1 MGFKLAIDDFGM
13 EQSNLNRFDFIGFD
27 FIGFDFI
34 KIDGHY
40 IYDIDTNKR
49 HQAIVESIVHIA
61 SRLNMK
67 VIAEY
72 VHNEEIYKIIKKL
85 GVHDAQGFYIHQPS
99 QEMLI

>member
-72 VHNEEIYKIIKKL
+72 VHNEEIYKIL
-85 GVHDAQGFYIHQPS
+85 NFRT
-99 QEMLI
+99 

>member
-1 MGFKLAIDDFGM
+1 
-13 EQSNLNRFDFIGFD
+13 
-27 FIGFDFI
+27 
-34 KIDGHY
+34 
-40 IYDIDTNKR
+40 
-49 HQAIVESIVHIA
+49 
-61 SRLNMK
+61 MK